1 MKKLEEI
8 VLNDS
13 EKDALQELANI
24 GAGHASTALS
34 QMINKDV
41 KMGIPHVEV
50 ISLND
55 VTNKIESEQVVVGI
69 FLKISDEIPSYVV
82 LFISR
87 ESAFSIVDMLLGTN
101 HDPNTQVLTEM
112 DKSALNEVGN
122 VMICAFFDS
131 LSELL
136 QLSVVPGPP
145 SLAYDI
151 PNAVLDYIL
160 IQIGQVS
167 NDVIFFNV
175 DLKEEEKDSF
185 KIDMYLMP
193 EPKSIDAIL
202 EKLGMKTPE

>member
-1 MKKLEEI
+1 VKNLEKI

-34 QMINKDV
+34 QMINRDV
-41 KMGIPHVEV
+41 KMGIPKVEV
-50 ISLND
+50 ISINE
-55 VTNKIESEQVVVGI
+55 VSQHIESEKVVVGV

-82 LFISR
+82 LFIPR
-87 ESAFSIVDMLLGTN
+87 KSAFSLADMLLGTKN
-101 HDPNTQVLTEM
+101 DPKKEVLSEM

-136 QLSVVPGPP
+136 QLSIIPGPP
-145 SLAYDI
+145 NLAYDI

-160 IQIGQVS
+160 IQIGQIS
-167 NDVIFFNV
+167 NEVIFFNV

-193 EPKSIDAIL
+193 EPKSIDIIL
-202 EKLGMKTPE
+202 EKVGMKR

>member
-1 MKKLEEI
+1 MQKI

-41 KMGIPHVEV
+41 KMGIPKVEV

-55 VTNKIESEQVVVGI
+55 VSQHIESEKVVVGV

-82 LFISR
+82 LFIPR
-87 ESAFSIVDMLLGTN
+87 KSAFALADMLLGTN
-101 HDPNTQVLTEM
+101 HDPKNQVLTEM

-136 QLSVVPGPP
+136 QLSIIPGPP
-145 SLAYDI
+145 NLAYDI

-160 IQIGQVS
+160 IQIGQIS
-167 NDVIFFNV
+167 NEVIFFNV

-193 EPKSIDAIL
+193 EPKSIDVLL
-202 EKLGMKTPE
+202 EKMGMKT

>member
-1 MKKLEEI
+1 MEKI

-34 QMINKDV
+34 QMINKNV
-41 KMGIPHVEV
+41 KMGIPKVEV
-50 ISLND
+50 ISLNN
-55 VTNKIESEQVVVGI
+55 VSQHIESEKVVVGI

-82 LFISR
+82 LFIPR
-87 ESAFSIVDMLLGTN
+87 KSAFALADMLLGTK
-101 HDPNTQVLTEM
+101 HDPKKEVLTEM

-136 QLSVVPGPP
+136 QLSIVPGPP
-145 SLAYDI
+145 HLAYDI

-175 DLKEEEKDSF
+175 DLKEEKDSF

-193 EPKSIDAIL
+193 EPKSIDVLL
-202 EKLGMKTPE
+202 EKMGMKS